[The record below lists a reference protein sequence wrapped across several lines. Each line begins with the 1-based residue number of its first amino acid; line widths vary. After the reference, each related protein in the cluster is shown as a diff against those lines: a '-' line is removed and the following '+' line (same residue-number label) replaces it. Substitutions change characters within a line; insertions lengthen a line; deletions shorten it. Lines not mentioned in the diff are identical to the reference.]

1 MKFMGLG
8 LALLAACF
16 IAYST
21 ILLKKLNNLKVHFSI
36 CIIYPTFVGIPLST
50 AVSLVFSQLGIVNR
64 PEEILNDGKWT
75 ALLWQIVF
83 LVLSCLGSLL
93 NQLFVNIGLKYED
106 AAKFSI
112 IRTSDLLFTFILQI
126 IILNI
131 YSNAWSI
138 IGALL
143 ILISTILVIFYKI
156 IDKRRGKKREESIWK
171 RFIFYKI

>member
-21 ILLKKLNNLKVHFSI
+21 ILLKRLNNLKVHFSI
-36 CIIYPTFVGIPLST
+36 CIIYPTFVGIPLAT
-50 AVSLVFSQLGIVNR
+50 IISLVFSQLGFVNR
-64 PEEILNDGKWT
+64 PEEILNDGLYG
-75 ALLWQIVF
+75 LLWQIAF

-131 YSNAWSI
+131 YSNVWSI